1 MFSIAVDVVRGI
13 IGIRMRGTLTD
24 AMRAELANELSIALE
39 ATPPVRSREW
49 MLRVTAKP
57 LAQYTPELAANVCKL
72 VAQSNAARKA
82 KSAPPPASRVV
93 SRTPETPSAAARLV
107 HFVTA

>member
-1 MFSIAVDVVRGI
+1 MFSITVDVVRGI

-24 AMRAELANELSIALE
+24 SMRAELADELSLALE
-39 ATPPVRSREW
+39 ATPPAPTKEW

-57 LAQYTPELAANVCKL
+57 LAQYTPELAANVCRL
-72 VAQSNAARKA
+72 VEQSNVARKA
-82 KSAPPPASRVV
+82 KSAPAPASRVIN
-93 SRTPETPSAAARLV
+93 RKPEAPSAAARLV